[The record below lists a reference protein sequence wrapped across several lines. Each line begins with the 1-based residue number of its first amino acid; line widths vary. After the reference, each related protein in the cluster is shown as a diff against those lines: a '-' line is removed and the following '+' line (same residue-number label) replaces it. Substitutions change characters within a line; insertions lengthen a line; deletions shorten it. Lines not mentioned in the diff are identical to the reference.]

1 MRPLAPPWMD
11 AQHAEDADAGG
22 DAQIE
27 MPASSRFMVFE
38 READRAAYDAWL
50 RPPAQCHAT
59 RKATLQ
65 LACAIEVLL
74 IMCNFT
80 SIADTRRIWQYVLG
94 IHSLLMLVLLGP
106 ELALVLQR
114 RKHVQ
119 STKPATSDDETP
131 SPQASRS
138 TLAATLRTKRC
149 CSGRGG
155 SSRST

>member
-1 MRPLAPPWMD
+1 MD

-27 MPASSRFMVFE
+27 MPARSRFMVFE

-74 IMCNFT
+74 IMCGSWGF
-80 SIADTRRIWQYVLG
+80 
-94 IHSLLMLVLLGP
+94 LLWGEWEVPGRLP
-106 ELALVLQR
+106 
-114 RKHVQ
+114 
-119 STKPATSDDETP
+119 
-131 SPQASRS
+131 
-138 TLAATLRTKRC
+138 AATY
-149 CSGRGG
+149 
-155 SSRST
+155 

>member
-1 MRPLAPPWMD
+1 
-11 AQHAEDADAGG
+11 
-22 DAQIE
+22 
-27 MPASSRFMVFE
+27 MPSEITA
-38 READRAAYDAWL
+38 
-50 RPPAQCHAT
+50 

-119 STKPATSDDETP
+119 STKPATGDDEAP

-138 TLAATLRTKRC
+138 TLAMDRQ
-149 CSGRGG
+149 
-155 SSRST
+155 STSLTPETTVSDVS